1 MWLDVARKWK
11 EAMEEARAGLGIWAL
26 PPWSRGSCGSSL
38 SRGAIQS
45 CLSVFIQYSHEPRV
59 RSACA
64 WGDPWSSGSFSLE
77 QCLVYSRRVS
87 NKCFLNEL
95 MNAHWTEMLSCE
107 EERPK
112 SVCLGKIEYQVWGEA
127 RGRSQIGTWGRH
139 FPPRTPNPV
148 ACPQDLS

>member
-1 MWLDVARKWK
+1 MWLECGKRPWRKPRLVS
-11 EAMEEARAGLGIWAL
+11 AFGLCL
-26 PPWSRGSCGSSL
+26 PGVGSCGSSL

-45 CLSVFIQYSHEPRV
+45 CLSVFIQRSHEPRV
-59 RSACA
+59 KSAGA
-64 WGDPWSSGSFSLE
+64 WGDPWSSVSFSLE
-77 QCLVYSRRVS
+77 QCLVYSRKVA

-95 MNAHWTEMLSCE
+95 MNAHWTEMLSCK

-112 SVCLGKIEYQVWGEA
+112 SFFLGKIEYQVWGEA
-127 RGRSQIGTWGRH
+127 RGRSQIGTWGRS